1 MLNASET
8 GLSPRELILA
18 TCEIPAVPVVAV
30 KVLRLVDDPHAS
42 IRDLQRVIMADQAIA
57 SRVLRVANSAFYGRR
72 QRIDTISEAI
82 TVLGLKSI
90 KTITLAVSTREVYRR
105 FGLVEQKLWEH
116 SLGVSVACGI
126 IASQVSI
133 VKAEEAVVAGLVHD
147 IGKVIMNNSHP
158 DRFNILMQNLYE
170 RSVAFTSLEGEVFGF
185 THAEVGSLLAEKWGF
200 PEDLRRAILYHHSM
214 ASSDP
219 ALDGEVIIAAV
230 ALADTLC
237 VKLGVGYRGPMPHLD
252 LGEGILLKILGISS
266 DRYAVLVSL
275 FKDAYLRERTFY
287 MDH

>member
-1 MLNASET
+1 MPNASET
-8 GLSPRELILA
+8 GLAPRELILA

-185 THAEVGSLLAEKWGF
+185 THAEVGALLAEKWGF